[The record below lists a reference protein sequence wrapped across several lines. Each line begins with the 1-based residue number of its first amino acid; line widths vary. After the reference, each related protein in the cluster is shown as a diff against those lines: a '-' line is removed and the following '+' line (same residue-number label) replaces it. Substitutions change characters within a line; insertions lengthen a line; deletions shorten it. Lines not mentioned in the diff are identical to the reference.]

1 MKKKI
6 CILLTAG
13 LLCVASAFTEVVTC
27 PHCGKAFDTS
37 YGTAKIPQVPQN
49 SATDFKYDLNETE
62 DGIVL
67 KKYIGSS
74 DTIVIPSEIE
84 GYPVVEIGEN
94 FMNTFDEWK
103 FMQYW
108 QYLKESMYTS
118 PNYRITSV
126 WISNSVTKIDK
137 YAFYACKNL
146 TSVCLPPSL
155 AEVGSNAFNNCE
167 KLTNIELQVPTQ
179 KIEFE
184 GDYVFSGTALSLKS
198 KKTLK
203 DAGYAGNF

>member
-1 MKKKI
+1 
-6 CILLTAG
+6 
-13 LLCVASAFTEVVTC
+13 
-27 PHCGKAFDTS
+27 
-37 YGTAKIPQVPQN
+37 
-49 SATDFKYDLNETE
+49 
-62 DGIVL
+62 
-67 KKYIGSS
+67 
-74 DTIVIPSEIE
+74 
-84 GYPVVEIGEN
+84 
-94 FMNTFDEWK
+94 MNTFDEWK

-179 KIEFE
+179 KIEFD